1 MTRETTNASTA
12 QVANFQ
18 KTLSSVRTTLAESIP
33 KPVELV
39 GWDNSANYN
48 VSNVKHALKVSNI
61 MQEITHVLLQ
71 LLDHNVHATNS
82 MTRETTNAST
92 AQMANFQETLSSI
105 RTTLAESIPKIVI
118 TQTKF
123 SWANNNVTL
132 VNHALVDKHS
142 TGLQGN
148 VWHQDQPVIATSS
161 MTREPTVASTA
172 Q

>member
-1 MTRETTNASTA
+1 
-12 QVANFQ
+12 
-18 KTLSSVRTTLAESIP
+18 
-33 KPVELV
+33 
-39 GWDNSANYN
+39 
-48 VSNVKHALKVSNI
+48 
-61 MQEITHVLLQ
+61 

-148 VWHQDQPVIATSS
+148 V
-161 MTREPTVASTA
+161 
-172 Q
+172 